1 MMIIGISGGSGSGKS
16 TITQIIADRFGA
28 DVTVIR
34 HDDYYKE
41 HHSLPYEERAKL
53 NYDCPEAF
61 DTDLMVEH
69 LQSLREGKAI
79 DCPIYNYMIH
89 DRSDETR
96 RVFPNK
102 VLVIDGILILSEKRL
117 RDLMDI
123 KIFVDTDADI
133 RILRRI
139 KRDVHERERSLDSVI
154 NQYLETVKP
163 MHEMFVEPSR
173 KFADIIIPEGGHNI
187 VAMEMIEKMVSHH
200 IMNFDKE

>member
-1 MMIIGISGGSGSGKS
+1 MIIGISGGSGSGKS

-61 DTDLMVEH
+61 DTDLMVKH
-69 LQSLREGKAI
+69 LQSLKEGKAI

-96 RVFPNK
+96 RILPNK

-200 IMNFDKE
+200 IKNFDKE